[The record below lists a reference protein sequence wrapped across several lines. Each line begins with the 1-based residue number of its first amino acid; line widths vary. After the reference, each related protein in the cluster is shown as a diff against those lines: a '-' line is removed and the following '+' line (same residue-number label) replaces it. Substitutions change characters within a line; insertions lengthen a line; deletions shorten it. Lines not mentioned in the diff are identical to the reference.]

1 MPTTVY
7 APLQPA
13 SGLARAVTPPS
24 GNVYTLNGSGVV
36 VSADVDTPWFL
47 SQGFVAAPTGALYM
61 PFDVD
66 RGMARQVTNPNTGN
80 SYVFNS
86 AGFTT
91 TAIVAADLPWFLSQ
105 GYTKVPAGTV
115 FAEPPGPSQA
125 LPGVITNPATGNS
138 YIINGRGFV
147 VAQAAD
153 IGWLTAQGFS
163 PVGAGTL
170 LDAEEPT
177 RASHDEA
184 HEAADEEPQAQK
196 AKRKT

>member
-24 GNVYTLNGSGVV
+24 GNVYTLNGEGVV

-47 SQGFVAAPTGALYM
+47 SQGFVAAPTAALYM
-61 PFDVD
+61 PFDVA

-80 SYVFNS
+80 SYIFNS
-86 AGFTT
+86 AGFTI
-91 TAIVAADLPWFLSQ
+91 TAIVAADLPWFLNQ

-115 FAEPPGPSQA
+115 LAAPPGPSQA

-138 YIINGRGFV
+138 YVVNGRGFV

-153 IGWLTAQGFS
+153 MGWLTGQGFS
-163 PVGAGTL
+163 PVLAGTL
-170 LDAEEPT
+170 LE
-177 RASHDEA
+177 
-184 HEAADEEPQAQK
+184 ADEEPKADDEPQTQK